1 LEKNIL
7 SSEQFE
13 TVVNMEITTVKTFYD
28 FGHNFLKNQPF
39 WPFFYQDFGHKLRK
53 KSGNPGAINTFAA
66 KPFFPKSWCQAILAI
81 FLLPNQHSIPGVSH
95 KKMVWILGSFS
106 EFTMFLPFF

>member
-1 LEKNIL
+1 LAI
-7 SSEQFE
+7 
-13 TVVNMEITTVKTFYD
+13 
-28 FGHNFLKNQPF
+28 
-39 WPFFYQDFGHKLRK
+39 FYQDFGHKLRK

-81 FLLPNQHSIPGVSH
+81 FLLPNQYSIPGVSH

>member
-1 LEKNIL
+1 
-7 SSEQFE
+7 
-13 TVVNMEITTVKTFYD
+13 MEITTVKTFYD

-39 WPFFYQDFGHKLRK
+39 WLFFIR
-53 KSGNPGAINTFAA
+53 
-66 KPFFPKSWCQAILAI
+66 ILAI
-81 FLLPNQHSIPGVSH
+81 SYEKNLATLVPLTPLLPNPFFQKVGAKRFLAISLLPNQHSIPGVSH